1 MLAFPGAATYY
12 VDCNGQLFQSYLNMI
27 IHILSAL
34 SGLIA
39 FAVLFTANA
48 QIIPAD
54 RRVDWTLAG
63 VRDTST
69 AGFHIFDLA
78 EAGFVGD
85 GVTPNDHLL
94 DSLLGM
100 DRQPGAILHFP
111 AGVFLFRRGIRLP
124 SNHVLRGEGAGNT
137 RLVFDLGGAGH
148 AISVIG
154 TQISAGAGVLADN
167 AGFGTRELTLLGDPH
182 FQTGDWI
189 YLSQRDDDRVTS
201 DWAISGTGQILQINQ
216 INESRIVLSS
226 PLRHG
231 FELERTPELSL
242 FAMAH
247 NVGIECLSVERR
259 DDTAPEQT
267 SAIFFRRA
275 RDCWVRGIE
284 SIRCTFA
291 HVTAEFSS
299 NIAIRSSYFHD
310 AFEYG
315 GGGRGYGVVLQF
327 ATGECRIEDNI
338 FEHLRHSMLLQA
350 GSNGNVFAYNYS
362 TDPYWT
368 GTLTP
373 SNAAGD
379 MVLHGNYPYANLFE
393 QNICQNIVIDNSH
406 GPNGPYNT
414 FFRNRA
420 ELYGVVFSSNNSPAQ
435 NLIGNEITNTNLPYR
450 LVNFSIQG
458 RDHFLHANNDKGRI
472 VPDGSADL
480 PDTSY
485 AYNDAPLFLRGASWP
500 CIGVPYVMGS
510 GSIPARDRFHSGDIF
525 AFVCEGTGVSP
536 VPQSAAVPKLVL
548 FPNPAASMLTLSV
561 PPALSGA
568 RYFLTDPSGRIL
580 CSGILDAPLVRFD
593 VHGLP
598 TGAYFLTLPL
608 HDTYRIVVE

>member
-1 MLAFPGAATYY
+1 MNIRIF
-12 VDCNGQLFQSYLNMI
+12 F
-27 IHILSAL
+27 AL
-34 SGLIA
+34 LTALIV
-39 FAVLFTANA
+39 FACSEAVNA

-54 RRVDWTLAG
+54 RRVDWALAG

-69 AGFHIFDLA
+69 AGFHLIDLG
-78 EAGFVGD
+78 EAGCVGN
-85 GVTPNDHLL
+85 GVTPNDTVL

-100 DRQPGAILHFP
+100 NMQPGAILRFP

-124 SNHVLRGEGAGNT
+124 SKYILRGQGAEHT
-137 RLVFDLGGAGH
+137 RLVFDLGGSGH
-148 AISVIG
+148 AISVTG
-154 TQISAGAGVLADN
+154 RQISNTEGVLAAN
-167 AGFGTRELTLLGDPH
+167 AAFGNSELTLLDTTG
-182 FQTGDWI
+182 FQAGDWI

-201 DWAISGTGQILQINQ
+201 DWALGSTGQVIRIDAVDN
-216 INESRIVLSS
+216 SRITLSS
-226 PLRHG
+226 PLRHAYD
-231 FELERTPELSL
+231 LERTPRVSR

-247 NVGIECLSVERR
+247 NAGIECLSVERR
-259 DDTAPEQT
+259 DNTAPQQSST
-267 SAIFFRRA
+267 IFFSRA
-275 RDCWVRGIE
+275 RDCWIRGIE
-284 SIRCTFA
+284 SHRCTFA

-315 GGGRGYGVVLQF
+315 GGGRGYGIVLQF

-338 FEHLRHSMLLQA
+338 FKHLRHAMLLQA
-350 GSNGNVFAYNYS
+350 GPNGNVFACNYS
-362 TDPYWT
+362 IDPYWT

-420 ELYGVVFSSNNSPAQ
+420 ELYGIVFSTSNSPAQ
-435 NLIGNEITNTNLPYR
+435 NIIGNEIPNTNLPYR

-458 RDHFLHANNDKGRI
+458 SGHFLHGNNDKGRI

-480 PDTSY
+480 PDSSY
-485 AYNDAPLFLRGASWP
+485 AYESAPAFLRGAEWP
-500 CIGVPYVMGS
+500 SIGVPFVMGS
-510 GSIPARDRFHSGDIF
+510 GSIPARDRFLSDEIF
-525 AFVCEGTGVSP
+525 AYICEGTDVSS
-536 VPQSAAVPKLVL
+536 VPRNAPLPELSL
-548 FPNPAASMLTLSV
+548 FPNPVASLLSVSV

-568 RYFLTDPSGRIL
+568 RYFLADPSGRIL
-580 CSGILDAPLVRFD
+580 RIGILDASLVRID
-593 VHGLP
+593 LHALP
-598 TGAYFLTLPL
+598 KGGYFLMLPRHGAYRFA
-608 HDTYRIVVE
+608 VE